1 VKSLGDASVSFKD
14 LTANANDTVKAQLR
28 LTDATEALNK
38 YLVKLFR
45 NTSTFTTELKADL
58 FEIAVVYLKKVV
70 NTTIQLSNFFIDLY
84 NNSTL
89 FRLAVQAVVL
99 NFKNLWEIIK
109 LVGNTLI
116 NTFTSAGKL
125 FKAVI
130 TGNFADIP
138 NIIKES
144 VTNSTNTYKTFGSNF
159 ADNFIDAAN
168 NTFKNKK
175 IELITDEQ
183 IVRQVDK
190 AKKSIQKG
198 LATVDYGKVSIKT
211 VENKPTKPFSMNDLP
226 IDGKRINLAKD
237 TADVK
242 ALTSAWDGFGSA
254 VKKNVGNVAVNAIDA
269 LGSTLATLA
278 TGQEVTFG
286 SFVKTVLQ
294 GITQIIKGFIAQAIA
309 AQIAAN
315 SAFGLPGLILAG
327 IGIAAVETLVA
338 SIPAFANGVNNF
350 GGGMALV
357 GERGAELVN
366 LPRGSSVY
374 SNSKSKSLLDNMTP
388 NKLQVEVVGSISGNN
403 IYLANAETVRRRNNS
418 K

>member
-1 VKSLGDASVSFKD
+1 MKSLGDASVSFKD

-168 NTFKNKK
+168 
-175 IELITDEQ
+175 
-183 IVRQVDK
+183 
-190 AKKSIQKG
+190 
-198 LATVDYGKVSIKT
+198 
-211 VENKPTKPFSMNDLP
+211 
-226 IDGKRINLAKD
+226 
-237 TADVK
+237 
-242 ALTSAWDGFGSA
+242 
-254 VKKNVGNVAVNAIDA
+254 
-269 LGSTLATLA
+269 
-278 TGQEVTFG
+278 
-286 SFVKTVLQ
+286 
-294 GITQIIKGFIAQAIA
+294 
-309 AQIAAN
+309 
-315 SAFGLPGLILAG
+315 
-327 IGIAAVETLVA
+327 
-338 SIPAFANGVNNF
+338 
-350 GGGMALV
+350 
-357 GERGAELVN
+357 
-366 LPRGSSVY
+366 
-374 SNSKSKSLLDNMTP
+374 
-388 NKLQVEVVGSISGNN
+388 
-403 IYLANAETVRRRNNS
+403 
-418 K
+418 